1 MARGLTDPIPE
12 SNEDNNPDGFLSP
25 KEEREMFYEMQE
37 VLQELIRKHN
47 ELYAKYDKLE
57 DKLTDLRIQHE
68 AAKLVWQKGI

>member
-1 MARGLTDPIPE
+1 MARGLTDPIPQE
-12 SNEDNNPDGFLSP
+12 EENNADGFLSP